1 MTVNLNNMAQTIAA
15 KEGGNV
21 QVDIAQIKEIM
32 KIFLGELAKLEDADL
47 IALVDRYYK
56 K

>member
-1 MTVNLNNMAQTIAA
+1 MVNLNNMAKTIAE
-15 KEGGNV
+15 KESGNR
-21 QVDIAQIKEIM
+21 QVDITQIKEIM

-47 IALVDRYYK
+47 IALVERYYK